1 MDPATVACHRLL
13 SKAANSVIRLIVSA
27 INFNPDMKEFGAG
40 GGGNVC
46 VTLLITHV
54 VCGP

>member
-27 INFNPDMKEFGAG
+27 INFNPDMKEFGG
-40 GGGNVC
+40 GGDVC